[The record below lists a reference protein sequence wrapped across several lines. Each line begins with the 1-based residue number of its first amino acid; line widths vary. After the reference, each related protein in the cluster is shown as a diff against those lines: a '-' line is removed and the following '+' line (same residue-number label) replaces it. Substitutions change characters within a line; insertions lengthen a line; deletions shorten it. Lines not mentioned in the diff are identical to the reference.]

1 MNAIAR
7 ILPPADAGDDPVN
20 GSALGHQPALLA
32 AFNRLYATLWSHGEL
47 DHSAKEIAR
56 LRNARITNCVFCRNA
71 RFSQAR
77 EEGLTEDKVDLINDA
92 FEQSPLDERAKLI
105 IRYAD
110 VFLKDPRSLAAK
122 PELREQMQS
131 AFTPAQ
137 IVELTSALALF
148 MGFSKIAVSVGGMP
162 ESMPTMIVPTPR

>member
-1 MNAIAR
+1 MNARAR

-32 AFNRLYATLWSHGEL
+32 AFNRLYSTLWSHGEL
-47 DHSAKEIAR
+47 DHPAKEIAR
-56 LRNARITNCVFCRNA
+56 LRNARTVNCVFCRNA

-77 EEGLTEDKVDLINDA
+77 DDGLTEDKVEQINDA
-92 FEQSPLDERAKLI
+92 FEDSTLDARSKLI

-110 VFLKDPRSLAAK
+110 VFLKDPQSLKHK
-122 PELREQMQS
+122 PDLQQEMLRE
-131 AFTPAQ
+131 FTPAQ
-137 IVELTSALALF
+137 VVELTAALALF

-162 ESMPTMIVPTPR
+162 ESMPPLVVPTPH

>member
-47 DHSAKEIAR
+47 DHPAKEIAR

-77 EEGLTEDKVDLINDA
+77 EEGLTEDKVDFIADG
-92 FEQSPLDERAKLI
+92 FEESPLDERSKLI

-110 VFLKDPRSLAAK
+110 VFLKDPRSLAGK
-122 PELREQMQS
+122 PELREEMLRH
-131 AFTPAQ
+131 FTPAQ

-162 ESMPTMIVPTPR
+162 ESMPTMIVPTPL